1 MNICLIGENLCIPF
15 SQSLERYFR
24 YILKRDLWLMGNNI
38 SYAATDFDLI
48 FVIDDPTQFNYCS
61 HWIYEKKISPSK
73 LRIMSYDNKNDINL
87 LEFDTLKSQFQ
98 NSLKNEHGID
108 HKNIPFFRDQISLFF
123 KGHGEQSLLQCLT
136 YVSYNLGNYSSL
148 LKSEDF
154 SPEDLHQ
161 HFLMPGVQN
170 WNEFVRRFNKYAPI
184 LYIWGWAAETDTIT
198 RLIKNISIDLMK
210 IDASNSFVIF
220 ELEPMS
226 LINEIVAIMEELAKQ
241 SDSND

>member
-1 MNICLIGENLCIPF
+1 
-15 SQSLERYFR
+15 
-24 YILKRDLWLMGNNI
+24 
-38 SYAATDFDLI
+38 
-48 FVIDDPTQFNYCS
+48 
-61 HWIYEKKISPSK
+61 
-73 LRIMSYDNKNDINL
+73 
-87 LEFDTLKSQFQ
+87 
-98 NSLKNEHGID
+98 
-108 HKNIPFFRDQISLFF
+108 
-123 KGHGEQSLLQCLT
+123 
-136 YVSYNLGNYSSL
+136 
-148 LKSEDF
+148 
-154 SPEDLHQ
+154 
-161 HFLMPGVQN
+161 MPGVQN